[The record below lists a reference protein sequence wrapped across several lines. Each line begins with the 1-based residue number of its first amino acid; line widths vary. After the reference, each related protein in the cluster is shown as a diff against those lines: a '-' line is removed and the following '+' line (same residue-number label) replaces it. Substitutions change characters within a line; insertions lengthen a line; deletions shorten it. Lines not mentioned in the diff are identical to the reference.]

1 MNRKGLVS
9 ISFRGIP
16 AEKVATS
23 AKDAGL
29 SWIEWGSDVHA
40 PYNDSA
46 KLANLAEF
54 CKKTGI
60 GICSYGSYF
69 RLGSDSNSL
78 LSDYISAAKLLGTD
92 IIRIWCGQKGFANY
106 SADERTMMIDAAKE
120 AASIAAGENVTLCLE
135 CHNNTYTDCPEG
147 AVEMMT
153 AVNSKHFAMYWQPN
167 QFRTVDENLTYA
179 DEIAKY
185 TKIIHVF
192 QWKGADRFPLSDG
205 IEEWRDYLRRFDGS
219 QKLLLEFMPDDRP
232 ESLQTEARSLDMI
245 IGKENTK

>member
-9 ISFRGIP
+9 ISFRGIS
-16 AEKVATS
+16 AEKVAAS
-23 AKDAGL
+23 AKEADL

-46 KLANLAEF
+46 KLIRLAEF
-54 CKKTGI
+54 CKKSGI

-78 LSDYISAAKLLGTD
+78 ISDYISAAKLLGTD
-92 IIRIWCGQKGFANY
+92 IIRIWCGQKGFADY
-106 SADERTMMIDAAKE
+106 SADERAIMIDAARE

-147 AVEMMT
+147 ALEMMT
-153 AVNSKHFAMYWQPN
+153 AVNSKHLAMYWQPN
-167 QFRTVDENLTYA
+167 QFRTVNENLTYA

-192 QWKGADRFPLSDG
+192 QWKGSNRFPLSDG
-205 IEEWRDYLRRFDGS
+205 IDEWKLYLRKFDGS
-219 QKLLLEFMPDDRP
+219 QKLLLEFMPDDKL
-232 ESLQTEARSLDMI
+232 ESLMKESASLSAI
-245 IGKENTK
+245 IEKEK